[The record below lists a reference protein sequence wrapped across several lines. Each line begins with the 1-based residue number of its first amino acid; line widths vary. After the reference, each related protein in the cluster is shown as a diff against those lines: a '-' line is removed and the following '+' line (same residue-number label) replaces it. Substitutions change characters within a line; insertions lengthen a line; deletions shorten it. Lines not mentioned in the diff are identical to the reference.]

1 MCKFKDLS
9 PRQTWPTCLLLI
21 EAVLVQVGD
30 RVRLVCDYAEGR
42 DQLYSVKWYKDNM
55 EFYRCTHTAHPDC
68 QIFTRVL
75 ARYVPKDRPRGQRFP
90 VEGVEVELGQ
100 SDHSSVT
107 LAAVS
112 LATAGTIMCEVG
124 TI

>member
-1 MCKFKDLS
+1 MCKFKELS

-55 EFYRCTHTAHPDC
+55 EFYRCTHTAHKCLRLPDIHPC
-68 QIFTRVL
+68 SGQVRAQGPAPRPEV
-75 ARYVPKDRPRGQRFP
+75 PRG
-90 VEGVEVELGQ
+90 GG
-100 SDHSSVT
+100 
-107 LAAVS
+107 
-112 LATAGTIMCEVG
+112 
-124 TI
+124 

>member
-1 MCKFKDLS
+1 M
-9 PRQTWPTCLLLI
+9 
-21 EAVLVQVGD
+21 
-30 RVRLVCDYAEGR
+30 
-42 DQLYSVKWYKDNM
+42 
-55 EFYRCTHTAHPDC
+55 
-68 QIFTRVL
+68 
-75 ARYVPKDRPRGQRFP
+75 PKDRPRGQRFP

-124 TI
+124 TSIRFRYHQ

>member
-1 MCKFKDLS
+1 MHT
-9 PRQTWPTCLLLI
+9 P
-21 EAVLVQVGD
+21 
-30 RVRLVCDYAEGR
+30 
-42 DQLYSVKWYKDNM
+42 
-55 EFYRCTHTAHPDC
+55 HTAHTSASDC

-124 TI
+124 TS

>member
-1 MCKFKDLS
+1 MTRCGWCATTPRAGTSSTLS
-9 PRQTWPTCLLLI
+9 SGTRTTWSSTG
-21 EAVLVQVGD
+21 AHT
-30 RVRLVCDYAEGR
+30 
-42 DQLYSVKWYKDNM
+42 QLTS
-55 EFYRCTHTAHPDC
+55 TLDC
-68 QIFTRVL
+68 RIFTRVV

-112 LATAGTIMCEVG
+112 LATAGTIMCEVS
-124 TI
+124 TS

>member
-1 MCKFKDLS
+1 MTGCGWCATTPRAGTSSTLS
-9 PRQTWPTCLLLI
+9 SGTRTTWSSTG
-21 EAVLVQVGD
+21 AH
-30 RVRLVCDYAEGR
+30 
-42 DQLYSVKWYKDNM
+42 
-55 EFYRCTHTAHPDC
+55 THHTDC

-124 TI
+124 TS